1 MPGGKRISFTRSEKR
16 ALAVLVRH
24 PNRILTRDQ
33 ILDAVTG
40 SGSDNGDRNIDFL
53 VNRLRRKLSDNAREP
68 RFIATRYGEGYVW
81 IGGAPS
87 VDANYA
93 AAYLIVGPLKG
104 IDNLDDRR
112 NLGMKF
118 CITDQKSD
126 LNFDRKSLTLNY
138 NLKYLPQI
146 LTENVTPGRNK
157 KI

>member
-68 RFIATRYGEGYVW
+68 RFIATP
-81 IGGAPS
+81 IS
-87 VDANYA
+87 
-93 AAYLIVGPLKG
+93 
-104 IDNLDDRR
+104 
-112 NLGMKF
+112 
-118 CITDQKSD
+118 
-126 LNFDRKSLTLNY
+126 
-138 NLKYLPQI
+138 
-146 LTENVTPGRNK
+146 
-157 KI
+157 